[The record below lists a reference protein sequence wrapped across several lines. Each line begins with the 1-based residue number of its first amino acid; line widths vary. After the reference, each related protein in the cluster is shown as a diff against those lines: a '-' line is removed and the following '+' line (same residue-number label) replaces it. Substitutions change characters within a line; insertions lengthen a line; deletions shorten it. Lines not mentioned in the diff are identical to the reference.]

1 MAKTPVLPQ
10 ATLREIKA
18 AWLFSACNDD
28 EITTVAALCRPL
40 AVPAGHVIT
49 RAGDPGDECFIVASG
64 RATGTRGTRTL
75 GHYFAGSII
84 APVSLVV
91 DTPHAA
97 TVRAETGMR
106 LFALDRSAFTTL
118 RAHGAAWSVQHRLDV
133 MAAEQ
138 QRMHTTMPIDI
149 PIASGL
155 L

>member
-1 MAKTPVLPQ
+1 MMAKTPVLPQ

-18 AWLFSACNDD
+18 AWLFSACSTD
-28 EITTVAALCRPL
+28 EIRSIAELCRPL

-49 RAGDPGDECFIVASG
+49 RAGEPGDECFVVASG

-91 DTPHAA
+91 DLPHPA

-106 LFALDRSAFTTL
+106 LF
-118 RAHGAAWSVQHRLDV
+118 
-133 MAAEQ
+133 
-138 QRMHTTMPIDI
+138 
-149 PIASGL
+149 
-155 L
+155 

>member
-18 AWLFSACNDD
+18 AWLFSACSAD
-28 EITTVAALCRPL
+28 EIRTIAELSRPI

-49 RAGDPGDECFIVASG
+49 RAGEPGDECFIVASG
-64 RATGTRGTRTL
+64 RAARTRGNRTL

-84 APVSLVV
+84 APVSLVLDV
-91 DTPHAA
+91 PHAA

-106 LFALDRSAFTTL
+106 LFALDRNAFRAL

-138 QRMHTTMPIDI
+138 RRVSSSMPVDV
-149 PIASGL
+149 PVASFL
-155 L
+155 V